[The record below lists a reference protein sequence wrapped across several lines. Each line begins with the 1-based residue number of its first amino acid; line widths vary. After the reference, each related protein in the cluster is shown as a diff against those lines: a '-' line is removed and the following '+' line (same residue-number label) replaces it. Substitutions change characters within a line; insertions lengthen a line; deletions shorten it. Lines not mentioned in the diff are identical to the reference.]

1 MGILYTGVAISF
13 TILVIVNLT
22 WIILNLVFWAFN
34 GLQALLQ
41 GQNFFESLY
50 YSTYLKWI
58 ILADV
63 IWILI
68 GILFAIKRK
77 NYRADPDEFYFKK
90 KPFDAK
96 SICLVIPTYNE
107 ELAIGKLVS
116 DFFNYKNVKQIIV
129 VDNDSSDKTVEIAK
143 KAGANVIKNKMNMGF
158 AYSCVVGLQESLNH
172 DVEIIGLVEG
182 DGTCIANDLDKM
194 VPYLEDADMVVGTRA
209 LQVLS
214 EKGNQLGMLHNWGNY
229 ILAKL
234 IQIKFFSLLHIGSVQ
249 LTDVGCLYRIIRKD
263 SLAKII
269 STFTDPKTSNI
280 IPGNE
285 FTVFM
290 TIGVLKNNLKLN
302 EVPVTF
308 KKRIGQSK
316 IQSQKKLKAIKL
328 GFIVLWYILK
338 S

>member
-1 MGILYTGVAISF
+1 MGIFYIGAAISF
-13 TILVIVNLT
+13 IILVIVNLA
-22 WIILNLVFWAFN
+22 WIIVNPVFWASN

-41 GQNFFESLY
+41 GQTFLESLY
-50 YSTYLKWI
+50 YSIYLRWI
-58 ILADV
+58 ILADI
-63 IWILI
+63 IWISSV
-68 GILFAIKRK
+68 ILFAIKRK
-77 NYRADPDEFYFKK
+77 NYRTDHDGFYFKK
-90 KPFDAK
+90 NPFNTK

-229 ILAKL
+229 ILSKL
-234 IQIKFFSLLHIGSVQ
+234 IRIKFFSLLRGKS
-249 LTDVGCLYRIIRKD
+249 GLYWN
-263 SLAKII
+263 AE
-269 STFTDPKTSNI
+269 
-280 IPGNE
+280 PGNSWQ
-285 FTVFM
+285 
-290 TIGVLKNNLKLN
+290 G
-302 EVPVTF
+302 
-308 KKRIGQSK
+308 
-316 IQSQKKLKAIKL
+316 
-328 GFIVLWYILK
+328 
-338 S
+338 

>member
-1 MGILYTGVAISF
+1 MGIFYIGAAISF
-13 TILVIVNLT
+13 IILVIVNLA
-22 WIILNLVFWAFN
+22 WIIVNLVFWASN
-34 GLQALLQ
+34 GLQALLADQ
-41 GQNFFESLY
+41 DFFESLY
-50 YSTYLKWI
+50 YSIYLRWI
-58 ILADV
+58 ILADI
-63 IWILI
+63 IWISSV
-68 GILFAIKRK
+68 ILFAIKRK
-77 NYRADPDEFYFKK
+77 NYRTDHDGFYFKK
-90 KPFDAK
+90 NPFNAK

-158 AYSCVVGLQESLNH
+158 AYSCVVGLQEALNH

-229 ILAKL
+229 KQAKL

-290 TIGVLKNNLKLN
+290 TIGVLKNNLKLI

-308 KKRIGQSK
+308 KKRIGKSK

-328 GFIVLWYILK
+328 GFIFLWYILK

>member
-22 WIILNLVFWAFN
+22 WIIVNLVFWAFN

-90 KPFDAK
+90 NPFNAK

-107 ELAIGKLVS
+107 ELAIGKVVN
-116 DFFNYKNVKQIIV
+116 DFFNYKNVKQVIV

-194 VPYLEDADMVVGTRA
+194 IPYLEDADMVVGTRA

-214 EKGNQLGMLHNWGNY
+214 EKGNQLSTLHNWGNY

-234 IQIKFFSLLHIGSVQ
+234 IQIKFFSLSHIGSVS

-263 SLAKII
+263 SLEKII
-269 STFTDPKTSNI
+269 DKFTNNSTGKV
-280 IPGNE
+280 IPNYE
-285 FTVFM
+285 FPLFM
-290 TIGVLKNNLKLN
+290 TVEGLIENLRLI
-302 EVPVTF
+302 EVPIIF
-308 KKRIGQSK
+308 KRRIGKSK
-316 IQSQKKLKAIKL
+316 IESQKKFNAIKI
-328 GFIVLWYILK
+328 GFIFLWYILK
-338 S
+338 R

>member
-1 MGILYTGVAISF
+1 MGIFYIGVAISF
-13 TILVIVNLT
+13 IILVIVNLA
-22 WIILNLVFWAFN
+22 WIIA
-34 GLQALLQ
+34 

-50 YSTYLKWI
+50 YSIYLRWI
-58 ILADV
+58 ILADI
-63 IWILI
+63 IWISSV
-68 GILFAIKRK
+68 ILFAIKRK
-77 NYRADPDEFYFKK
+77 NYRTDHDGFYFKK
-90 KPFDAK
+90 NPFNAK

-290 TIGVLKNNLKLN
+290 TIGVLKNNLKLI

-308 KKRIGQSK
+308 KKRIGKSK

-328 GFIVLWYILK
+328 GFIFLWYILK